1 MKKIAIAAL
10 LFVTT
15 AAFAQTQAP
24 APPQPAPSP
33 RAAIA
38 ATPAPQPV
46 PAAAPAP
53 LATPAPPRA
62 PQSVT
67 QLFQVVVLHGTM
79 GGVEATENVPKNVER
94 AIADVRDFLPFKRY
108 RFIDS
113 GLIRLT
119 SGTHGQ
125 LTLDG
130 VNNTT
135 YRVTFTFYPRSSS
148 EVQVE
153 ELIVHPVVGSGVDQ
167 IIGKPVIQTS
177 FEITKGETVVVGS
190 SRLGGGTDAL
200 ILLLTAVKGK

>member
-15 AAFAQTQAP
+15 AAFAQSPP

-33 RAAIA
+33 RAAMA
-38 ATPAPQPV
+38 PAPSPSPV
-46 PAAAPAP
+46 PAAAPSP
-53 LATPAPPRA
+53 LATPAAPRA

-79 GGVEATENVPKNVER
+79 GGVEATENVPRNVER
-94 AIADVRDFLPFKRY
+94 AIEDVRDFLPFKRY

-125 LTLDG
+125 LILDG

-135 YRVTFTFYPRSSS
+135 YRVTFSFAPRSSS
-148 EVQVE
+148 EVQIE
-153 ELIVHPVVGSGVDQ
+153 ELIVHPVAGSGVDQ

-200 ILLLTAVKGK
+200 ILLLTAVKSK